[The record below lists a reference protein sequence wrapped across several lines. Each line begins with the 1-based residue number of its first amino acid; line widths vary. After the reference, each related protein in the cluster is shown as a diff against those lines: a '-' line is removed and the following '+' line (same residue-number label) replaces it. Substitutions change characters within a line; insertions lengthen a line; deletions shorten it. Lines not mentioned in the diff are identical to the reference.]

1 LAHLSDE
8 LIHTTVRVEAWD
20 ATASH
25 TGTAF
30 FFNFEFGIDTVMP
43 MLVTNRHVLAGM
55 TRAALHLTYEDDAGN
70 PIFGKHTRLIV
81 QNLQAR
87 VLYHPDDGV
96 DLALLMIADTIK
108 DNRQAGTPLHYR
120 AASLEHIVIPVPY
133 DSLTAIEEVLM
144 IGYPNSLWDRV
155 NNLPIVRRGITA
167 TPIARDYNGR
177 PEFVIDAAC
186 FPGSSGSPI
195 FLYNEGALQRKAGT
209 AVLEP
214 KFGLLGVLYA
224 GPQHNIE
231 GEIVV
236 DTIPTAVRSVPIS
249 PIPMNLG
256 FCIKAHR
263 ILDFAPQIWERI
275 EQARGRSGPT

>member
-1 LAHLSDE
+1 VAHLSDE
-8 LIHTTVRVEAWD
+8 LIRTTVRVEAWD
-20 ATASH
+20 ATGSH

-30 FFNFEFGIDTVMP
+30 FFNFDRGSGTVMP

-55 TRAALHLTYEDDAGN
+55 THAALHLTFEDDTGN
-70 PIFGKHTRLIV
+70 PIFGRHTRLII

-87 VLYHPDDGV
+87 ALYHPDDNV
-96 DLALLMIADTIK
+96 DLALLMIADTIR
-108 DNRQAGTPLHYR
+108 DNRQAGTPLHYK
-120 AASLEHIVIPVPY
+120 AVSAEHIVIPVPY
-133 DSLTAIEEVLM
+133 DALTAIEEVLM
-144 IGYPNSLWDRV
+144 IGYPNSLWDPV

-186 FPGSSGSPI
+186 FPGSSGSPV
-195 FLYNEGALQRKAGT
+195 FLYNEGALQTKAGT

-236 DTIPTAVRSVPIS
+236 ETIPTTVRPVPIS

-263 ILDFAPQIWERI
+263 ILDFAPQLSERI
-275 EQARGRSGPT
+275 EQARMRTRPA